1 MFKTND
7 SALILTNQWKIM
19 CMYVNNC
26 VNMCDVDTSTVLT
39 TNKVFPLKI
48 TLADDLHSSATVN
61 VGEINTN

>member
-1 MFKTND
+1 
-7 SALILTNQWKIM
+7 
-19 CMYVNNC
+19 MYVNNC